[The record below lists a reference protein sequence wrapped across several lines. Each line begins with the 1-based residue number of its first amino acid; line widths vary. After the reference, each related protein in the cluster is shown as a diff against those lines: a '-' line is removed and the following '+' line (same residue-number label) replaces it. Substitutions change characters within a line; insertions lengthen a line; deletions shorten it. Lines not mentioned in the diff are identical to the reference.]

1 MARLLRKLSCTN
13 RGQQNMGESRRIP
26 KMKTP
31 TLKQKLD
38 DLANYAADELLEA
51 YKDGD
56 MTAVFHSSERAK
68 GTGAFISNVS
78 NYMDITGVD

>member
-1 MARLLRKLSCTN
+1 
-13 RGQQNMGESRRIP
+13 
-26 KMKTP
+26 MKTT
-31 TLKQKLD
+31 TLKDKLEA
-38 DLANYAADELLEA
+38 LANYAADELLEA